1 MSGDKT
7 TAQEQ
12 ATGSLGQMAPG
23 QGTQHCAAE
32 DRKVACSH
40 WALCSS
46 GGVQEVDFQEMDR
59 AQNVSYSHP
68 SPQRNNPL
76 WHERGGGGGWARPRG
91 KSNRKG
97 TPEGKRQEPVSLQ
110 APAEGPGPG
119 HSCIAKSFCPTPEL
133 PSGGAMHSN
142 AEEKSDGVRPEPPG
156 TGQGFAEPS

>member
-46 GGVQEVDFQEMDR
+46 GGVQEVDFREMGR

-76 WHERGGGGGWARPRG
+76 WHEQGGGGCRAGPGANSTGRGLQKVTG
-91 KSNRKG
+91 KS
-97 TPEGKRQEPVSLQ
+97 QL
-110 APAEGPGPG
+110 APKPQQR
-119 HSCIAKSFCPTPEL
+119 
-133 PSGGAMHSN
+133 
-142 AEEKSDGVRPEPPG
+142 VQ
-156 TGQGFAEPS
+156 GQDTHA